1 MQEVCGLSQ
10 TLKAETYIHPSVAHY
25 RYHIN
30 FQIRW
35 ISFGS
40 LELSNNK
47 FFVTSKELSFAGTLL
62 QTPQKLQT
70 IERWRLECSTE
81 KKDGKRARHIF
92 QRFYFHVRVSKG
104 RHIQQVYWKTHLFTS
119 SIFPQLLHWSAC
131 SEFLMKLACQIAFI
145 FIASKVIFSKNV
157 TQARPCNNSGETED
171 VAFFVLPCPNLN
183 TVG

>member
-81 KKDGKRARHIF
+81 KKMGNEPDIF
-92 QRFYFHVRVSKG
+92 FN
-104 RHIQQVYWKTHLFTS
+104 
-119 SIFPQLLHWSAC
+119 
-131 SEFLMKLACQIAFI
+131 AFI
-145 FIASKVIFSKNV
+145 FMLEWAKEEIF
-157 TQARPCNNSGETED
+157 RRYTEKHTFIHLLPRFLRSCYTD
-171 VAFFVLPCPNLN
+171 QLWRNRGSSFFGLPCPKLN
-183 TVG
+183 TVSLRAPEQFR